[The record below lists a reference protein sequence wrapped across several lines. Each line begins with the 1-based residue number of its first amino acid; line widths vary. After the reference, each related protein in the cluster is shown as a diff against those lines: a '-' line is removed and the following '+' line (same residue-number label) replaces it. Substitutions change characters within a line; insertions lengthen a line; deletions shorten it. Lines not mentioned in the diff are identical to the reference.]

1 MGRDARVVISPTP
14 KPAEMA
20 SREYAEPGPARV
32 IEDLAEDHGRVV
44 ARRPIEDSRRTAA
57 EKAMASDR
65 PAIGATVTHSTD
77 RGRRGRM
84 DHAGLAGWHVPI
96 GGGGGVRGV
105 GGSTAV
111 RLGDEVGGAGSG
123 RGAEPTTPDRYDRSL
138 VAIPEGD
145 RPAWSPGGGVTGHI
159 VRRSHPPCESGTHAV
174 CGAAIKPIRHGE
186 ASMPGQPPDDLGPGM
201 PPIRGRG
208 SFGFEPIESAR
219 DRGAHPLAWAK
230 SNSVPGPTR
239 HPDDGSYPAPIYPSR
254 ADRRRDRD
262 GPAVRVIEYTHDDP
276 GRPGVGRRHRPIA
289 GQLDPADPPAL
300 EAPPARHERWEEG
313 PARDE
318 IETHPSGRAAAIRS
332 ETPAGVVREICGLM
346 LAHHAARRVM
356 HDAAA
361 ATHDPDRLSF
371 IDSSRV
377 PQCRLPESPGPGI
390 EPWYRPL
397 LTEVWRRELRPPARP
412 PVCPRDRAEDVELEE
427 EAGASATAAAD
438 ENLQGCCG
446 SAYLTGI
453 EARPGARGSGR

>member
-1 MGRDARVVISPTP
+1 MTGTGLCQANRS
-14 KPAEMA
+14 KMS
-20 SREYAEPGPARV
+20 SRTMVPPPLECRYLLSWR
-32 IEDLAEDHGRVV
+32 HFT
-44 ARRPIEDSRRTAA
+44 RPI
-57 EKAMASDR
+57 
-65 PAIGATVTHSTD
+65 
-77 RGRRGRM
+77 
-84 DHAGLAGWHVPI
+84 
-96 GGGGGVRGV
+96 
-105 GGSTAV
+105 
-111 RLGDEVGGAGSG
+111 
-123 RGAEPTTPDRYDRSL
+123 TPPSK
-138 VAIPEGD
+138 
-145 RPAWSPGGGVTGHI
+145 
-159 VRRSHPPCESGTHAV
+159 PCV
-174 CGAAIKPIRHGE
+174 
-186 ASMPGQPPDDLGPGM
+186 L
-201 PPIRGRG
+201 
-208 SFGFEPIESAR
+208 
-219 DRGAHPLAWAK
+219 
-230 SNSVPGPTR
+230 GPTR

-397 LTEVWRRELRPPARP
+397 LTGPSVGSYAPRRDRRYARVIEQKMSNSKERRPENLRPLQPTKP
-412 PVCPRDRAEDVELEE
+412 F
-427 EAGASATAAAD
+427 GAAIV
-438 ENLQGCCG
+438 LP
-446 SAYLTGI
+446 I
-453 EARPGARGSGR
+453 